1 MEHSLDLTRG
11 GYVVWSN
18 AWLRACS
25 GTKTGAKQCRN
36 LHIFPTRLDHMK
48 ENLLASTLNQIGGTA
63 FSVTSGLCGFAE
75 VSLILLL
82 RNRLVNWLVG

>member
-1 MEHSLDLTRG
+1 
-11 GYVVWSN
+11 
-18 AWLRACS
+18 
-25 GTKTGAKQCRN
+25 
-36 LHIFPTRLDHMK
+36 MK

-75 VSLILLL
+75 VSLFLLL